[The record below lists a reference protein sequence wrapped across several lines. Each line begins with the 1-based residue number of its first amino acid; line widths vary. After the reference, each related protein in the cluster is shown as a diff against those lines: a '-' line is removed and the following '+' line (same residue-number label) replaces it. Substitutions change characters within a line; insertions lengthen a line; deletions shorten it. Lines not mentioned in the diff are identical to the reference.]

1 MRDSNAILKITLRLS
16 AFEAKKLSAFARFK
30 HNLKNSFA
38 PLCLRG
44 KKNSEM
50 LKWKIKPFE
59 ALNVNELYDVLKLR
73 SEIFVVEQ
81 NCVYLDLDGKDKK
94 ALHLIGEYEGKIVA
108 YSRLFDAGISFDNAS
123 IGRVVV
129 DANYRDKKW
138 GHELMHEAIAGIKAN
153 FGKEAITIGAQ
164 LYLKKFYESHGFVQ
178 TSEMY
183 LEDDIPHIEMIRD

>member
-1 MRDSNAILKITLRLS
+1 MSLNWEIKEFESLS
-16 AFEAKKLSAFARFK
+16 
-30 HNLKNSFA
+30 
-38 PLCLRG
+38 
-44 KKNSEM
+44 
-50 LKWKIKPFE
+50 
-59 ALNVNELYDVLKLR
+59 VNELYDILRLR

-94 ALHLIGEYEGKIVA
+94 GLHLIGQFEGRIVA
-108 YSRLFDAGISFDNAS
+108 YSRLFKPGISFDNAS

-138 GHELMHEAIAGIKAN
+138 GHELMREAIAGIKN
-153 FGKEAITIGAQ
+153 HFGENKITIGAQ

-183 LEDDIPHIEMIRD
+183 LEDDIPHIEMKRE

>member
-1 MRDSNAILKITLRLS
+1 MKIQ
-16 AFEAKKLSAFARFK
+16 
-30 HNLKNSFA
+30 
-38 PLCLRG
+38 
-44 KKNSEM
+44 
-50 LKWKIKPFE
+50 WKIKTFE
-59 ALNVNELYDVLKLR
+59 TLSVNELYDILRLR

-94 ALHLIGEYEGKIVA
+94 ALHLFGEFEGKIVT
-108 YSRLFDAGISFDNAS
+108 YSRLFKPGISFENAS

-138 GHELMHEAIAGIKAN
+138 GHDLMREAISGIQSH
-153 FGKEAITIGAQ
+153 FGESKITIGAQ

-183 LEDDIPHIEMIRD
+183 LEDDIPHIEMKRE